1 MGAPQVKGRD
11 FYGNRV
17 SIGNDGRAKAIVLLA
32 HWCPHCQAEV
42 PEVQGWIN
50 TNGMPEGVDLYSV
63 STSVD
68 EGLSNYPPSEWLKR
82 EGWTLPVVVD
92 DTASST
98 AEAFGMSG
106 TPFWVFVNSDG
117 TVAARAAGAIGVAGI
132 ESHLAS
138 IGR

>member
-1 MGAPQVKGRD
+1 
-11 FYGNRV
+11 
-17 SIGNDGRAKAIVLLA
+17 
-32 HWCPHCQAEV
+32 
-42 PEVQGWIN
+42 
-50 TNGMPEGVDLYSV
+50 MPEGVDFYSV

-68 EGLSNYPPSEWLKR
+68 AGLSNYPPSEWLKR

-117 TVAARAAGAIGVAGI
+117 TVAARAAGAIGVTGI

-138 IGR
+138 IGG